1 MIQPAVILKK
11 GRDKPV
17 RQRHHWI
24 FSGAVKRFPLFEDG
38 DILQVQS
45 SDGDFLGYAYFNRRS
60 SIVGRMLSF
69 DETEPRQAIE
79 ANFLSALSLRRT
91 LVEPET
97 NAYRVVNGE
106 GDGLPG
112 LVVDRFDNILVIQI
126 ATLGM
131 EKLKDYIVGLLVRAL
146 APLSIFEK
154 SNLPTRR
161 EEGLPMFEGHLY
173 GEPRETVEIQES
185 GLRFLVE
192 IPKSQKTGFFLD
204 LRPMRRLVTSLARGR
219 RILNCFSYT
228 GAFSVAALAGGAGSI
243 VSVES
248 SERASAL
255 AERNFALNGFPTA
268 GHRFQTGDVFEFL
281 RQDDQSY
288 AFVILDPPAFA
299 KRKEDVARAC
309 RAYKDI
315 NRLALRRIAPGGLL
329 LTFSCSYH
337 VDSSLFQQVI
347 FQAAAEAGKKA
358 RILQRHRLAYDHP
371 INIYHPESEY
381 LKGLLLYVE

>member
-228 GAFSVAALAGGAGSI
+228 GAFSVAALAGGAASI

-255 AERNFALNGFPTA
+255 AEQNFALNGFPTA

>member
-24 FSGAVKRFPLFEDG
+24 FSGAVKRFPPFEDG

-228 GAFSVAALAGGAGSI
+228 GAFSVAALAGGAASI

-255 AERNFALNGFPTA
+255 AEQNFALNGFPTA